1 LKILSN
7 ILNFF
12 PAVLQGVVIVEQ
24 VVGSALPGTAK
35 KDLVLGA
42 IQTAAQI
49 GEQVDNKTVQSISV
63 LIDNLVSALNK
74 SAILGFG
81 KAPAAPPE
89 GARELHTSS
98 PQVQV
103 RPYYTPPSSVVK

>member
-7 ILNFF
+7 IASLF
-12 PAVLQGVVIVEQ
+12 PVIWQSVVLIEQ
-24 VVGSALPGTAK
+24 FVGSALPGTAK
-35 KDLVLGA
+35 KDLVLTS

-49 GEQVDNKTVQSISV
+49 GEQVDNKTIQNIST
-63 LIDNLVSALNK
+63 LIDDLVSALNK